1 MKLDRNKKAMIF
13 KWGLVAVALI
23 LFMFPSVA
31 DKMPQIDSRVMLT
44 AIGLDLKGDELE
56 LTAAVTV
63 PSGGTGGGS
72 ESAESVTGSSVGEL
86 MSNLSRSLGK
96 RAELAHCAMLALGKE
111 LCERG
116 VKEEIE
122 SLISSDGLSDGIS
135 VVAAKDTAKKLIE
148 TAANLSKS
156 AAFSLGSF
164 LSFAGEDAQIPM
176 VSLVRFAANNNSIGG
191 GAYLPIIEMSD
202 SSGGGQSGGQSG
214 GEGGS
219 GGEQGG
225 GEENSGGGSGGE
237 GGGSG
242 GGQSGGEGGGQSK
255 AQIISAET
263 TRIFKNYRSVAEFD
277 EETTFALTWL
287 DPQSDRGAVKLEKFE
302 LGGVDFGN
310 LTFIVRKKGVDA
322 KASFKDKPTV
332 TVVVDAQVEPEASNR
347 LAELKESGMPI
358 LDINTSIKDALSKQ
372 MDRQIKAGW
381 EKAKEV
387 KADPFK
393 YAYRLY
399 KKNPAR
405 FESEKGF
412 GDEMF
417 DKMTVDT
424 KIEILLI

>member
-176 VSLVRFAANNNSIGG
+176 VSLERFAANNNSIGG

-202 SSGGGQSGGQSG
+202 SSGGGQSG

-405 FESEKGF
+405 FESEIGF
-412 GDEMF
+412 GDDMF

>member
-202 SSGGGQSGGQSG
+202 SSVGGQSG

-405 FESEKGF
+405 FESEIGF
-412 GDEMF
+412 GDDMF

>member
-214 GEGGS
+214 EEGGS

-225 GEENSGGGSGGE
+225 GEVNSGGGSGGE

-405 FESEKGF
+405 FESEIGF
-412 GDEMF
+412 GDDMF

>member
-63 PSGGTGGGS
+63 PSGGTGGGI

-405 FESEKGF
+405 FESEIGF
-412 GDEMF
+412 GDDMF

>member
-31 DKMPQIDSRVMLT
+31 DKMPQVDSRVMLT
-44 AIGLDLKGDELE
+44 SIGLDLYGDQVE

-242 GGQSGGEGGGQSK
+242 GGQGGGEGGGQSE

-405 FESEKGF
+405 FESEIGF
-412 GDEMF
+412 GDDMF

>member
-23 LFMFPSVA
+23 LFMVPSVA

-202 SSGGGQSGGQSG
+202 SSGGGQSG

-405 FESEKGF
+405 FESEIGF
-412 GDEMF
+412 GDDMF

>member
-23 LFMFPSVA
+23 LFMFSSVA
-31 DKMPQIDSRVMLT
+31 DKMPPIDSRVMLT

-219 GGEQGG
+219 GGEPGG
-225 GEENSGGGSGGE
+225 GEANSGGGSGGE

-405 FESEKGF
+405 FESEIGF
-412 GDEMF
+412 GDDMF

>member
-405 FESEKGF
+405 FESEIGF
-412 GDEMF
+412 GDDMF

>member
-1 MKLDRNKKAMIF
+1 MKLDRNKKVMIF
-13 KWGLVAVALI
+13 KWGLIAVAL
-23 LFMFPSVA
+23 LLLMFPSVA

-63 PSGGTGGGS
+63 PSGGSGGGS
-72 ESAESVTGSSVGEL
+72 ESAESVTGSSIGEL

-96 RAELAHCAMLALGKE
+96 RAELAHCAMLALGKD

-116 VKEEIE
+116 VKDEIE

-135 VVAAKDTAKKLIE
+135 VVAAKDTAKEFIE

-176 VSLVRFAANNNSIGG
+176 VSLVSFAANNNSLYGI
-191 GAYLPIIEMSD
+191 AYLPIIEMSD
-202 SSGGGQSGGQSG
+202 SSGSQSGGSG
-214 GEGGS
+214 GGGESNGGEENGGGGNSESEEGGS
-219 GGEQGG
+219 GGS
-225 GEENSGGGSGGE
+225 SGGG
-237 GGGSG
+237 
-242 GGQSGGEGGGQSK
+242 GQNK

-263 TRIFKNYRSVAEFD
+263 TRIFRKYRSVGEFD
-277 EETTFALTWL
+277 KETTFALTWL
-287 DPQSDRGAVKLEKFE
+287 DPQSDRGAIKLEKFE

-310 LTFIVRKKGVDA
+310 MTFIVRKKGVRA
-322 KASFKDKPTV
+322 KASFDDKPTV
-332 TVVVDAQVEPEASNR
+332 TVVVDAQLEPEASNR

-358 LDINTSIKDALSKQ
+358 LDINTSIKNALSEQ
-372 MDRQIKAGW
+372 MDRQIRDGW
-381 EKAKEV
+381 EKAKEI

-399 KKNPAR
+399 KKNPSR
-405 FESEKGF
+405 FESEIGF
-412 GDEMF
+412 GDDMF
-417 DKMTVDT
+417 DKVTVDT
-424 KIEILLI
+424 KIDILLI

>member
-13 KWGLVAVALI
+13 KWGLVAVALV

-135 VVAAKDTAKKLIE
+135 VVAAKDTAKKFIE

-164 LSFAGEDAQIPM
+164 LSFASEDAQIPM
-176 VSLVRFAANNNSIGG
+176 VSLVSFAAASNSLGG
-191 GAYLPIIEMSD
+191 CAYLPIIEMSG
-202 SSGGGQSGGQSG
+202 GGGQSGG
-214 GEGGS
+214 GEKNS
-219 GGEQGG
+219 
-225 GEENSGGGSGGE
+225 GEENCGGGSGEGAQEGE
-237 GGGSG
+237 GGGS
-242 GGQSGGEGGGQSK
+242 SGGQSK
-255 AQIISAET
+255 AQIASAET
-263 TRIFKNYRSVAEFD
+263 TRIFKKYRSVAEFD
-277 EETTFALTWL
+277 KESTFALTWL
-287 DPQSDRGAVKLEKFE
+287 DPQSDRGAIKLEKFE
-302 LGGVDFGN
+302 LGGVN
-310 LTFIVRKKGVDA
+310 LDNLAFVIRKKGVGV
-322 KASFKDKPTV
+322 KASFKDTPTV
-332 TVVVDAQVEPEASNR
+332 TVVIDAQVEPEASNR

-358 LDINTSIKDALSKQ
+358 LDINTSIKKALKEQ

-399 KKNPAR
+399 KKNPTR
-405 FESEKGF
+405 FESEIGF
-412 GDEMF
+412 GDDMF
-417 DKMTVDT
+417 DKITIDT
-424 KIEILLI
+424 KIDILMI